1 MRPLMWFVGPWPPPF
16 IEASHTHKKA
26 PPCRHTHTQY
36 STYIHLHTLYAF
48 HTLRFLLTHF
58 LSGIRNGVLWC
69 RYING
74 GQWGPRGLQ
83 WLFLPSKNL
92 RKVLAG
98 WSWKPTKF
106 SSSRV
111 GEWGALAPP
120 QKQNGEKNL
129 HQNSQLGKN
138 AWQPNSNIVSVM
150 VMTGLSLL
158 CLFHTSDVCGPLNF
172 KGWEAIS
179 N

>member
-1 MRPLMWFVGPWPPPF
+1 ML
-16 IEASHTHKKA
+16 
-26 PPCRHTHTQY
+26 
-36 STYIHLHTLYAF
+36 L
-48 HTLRFLLTHF
+48 FLLARF

-74 GQWGPRGLQ
+74 GRGGPWDLQ

-98 WSWKPTKF
+98 WGWKPTKF
-106 SSSRV
+106 SSSRL
-111 GEWGALAPP
+111 GSGGHQCPLKNKME
-120 QKQNGEKNL
+120 KKNL

-158 CLFHTSDVCGPLNF
+158 CLFHTSDVCGPL
-172 KGWEAIS
+172 IS
-179 N
+179 KAGKPSVINNHTLWAPQLWLADSL

>member
-1 MRPLMWFVGPWPPPF
+1 MVCGSLASPF
-16 IEASHTHKKA
+16 ITGSHTKSTTLQ
-26 PPCRHTHTQY
+26 THIHILY
-36 STYIHLHTLYAF
+36 STYIHLCTLYAF
-48 HTLRFLLTHF
+48 HKLLFLLTHF
-58 LSGIRNGVLWC
+58 LSGIKTGVLWC

-74 GQWGPRGLQ
+74 GLWGPWGLQ

-92 RKVLAG
+92 RKVLAE

-106 SSSRV
+106 SSSTLRR
-111 GEWGALAPP
+111 EGALVPP
-120 QKQNGEKNL
+120 SKTKWRKNL

-138 AWQPNSNIVSVM
+138 AWQPNSSIVSVM

-158 CLFHTSDVCGPLNF
+158 CLFHTSDVYGPLIF